1 MSICRFCDESFSG
14 YGSISYWCLV
24 VLGVS
29 GKNRKEKD
37 SGRKNCGCYFDLGV
51 YLISISAYLRACDG

>member
-1 MSICRFCDESFSG
+1 VGFVMRVLVAMG
-14 YGSISYWCLV
+14 LLVTGVWWYWE
-24 VLGVS
+24 S